1 MLLAYEILGNP
12 VKRRSYDSVD
22 PQFDDS
28 IPAVTSDS
36 RENFYQVFSPVF
48 EQNSRYQFIVFV
60 CHWSYLCQF
69 LFFDFKVVHK
79 AILDI
84 LRWQLHL
91 YLLCELF

>member
-69 LFFDFKVVHK
+69 LSFDFKVVHK